1 MGLLLVISL
10 VALVA
15 ALVTRVIATR
25 WKRGRTGAG
34 TRASTTPTFRVVAL
48 GVAGSG
54 KTVFLASMFHRLHVQ
69 SPGGSYYLETAAP
82 QRVALSQVFRQVV
95 DTSQPWPRGT
105 QVGETR
111 EFAFDCVAF
120 HEGAKHKVLSINY
133 LDYAG
138 ELLESEQEAGS
149 HALADLEQHIQEAH
163 ALLGMIDGYRVLQYL
178 RGEPEGDAYVRSA
191 IQPMIGFMA
200 GAVCPIHFV
209 LTKWDLVR
217 DFGEPADA
225 DDDTRLGLVREA
237 LMDAM
242 QIDALAARQGKVRRI
257 VRLIPVSAV
266 GAGFVRVDPQGN
278 IVKRP
283 KAALRPKN
291 LELPLSAVIPD
302 LFRQAESAL
311 EESVRY
317 EITARVRSRM
327 RPTAAES
334 IAAESIAVL
343 VRFLSLPAGVLL
355 RTTLQ
360 IGVGRAYSD
369 EIVDMFVDWM
379 GRPFENRSAAVKQ
392 ARTDAEREAELR
404 RQLRAEVL
412 KEFDTTVLRLEA
424 ELSAARLGGW

>member
-1 MGLLLVISL
+1 MGQLLVISF

-15 ALVTRVIATR
+15 ALVARLVAVR
-25 WKRGRTGAG
+25 WKRGRPRPAAPGGA
-34 TRASTTPTFRVVAL
+34 TPTFRVVAL

-69 SPGGSYYLETAAP
+69 SPGGSYYLETTAP
-82 QRVALSQVFRQVV
+82 QRIALSQVFRQVV

-111 EFAFDCVAF
+111 EFTFDCVAF
-120 HEGAKHKVLSINY
+120 HDGVKHKILSINY

-149 HALADLEQHIQEAH
+149 HALADLEQHIREAH
-163 ALLGMIDGYRVLQYL
+163 ALLGMIDGYRVRQYL
-178 RGEPEGDAYVRSA
+178 RGEPGGDAYIRSA

-225 DDDTRLGLVREA
+225 DDDTRLRLVREA

-242 QIDALAARQGKVRRI
+242 QIDALAARQGTVRRI

-266 GAGFVRVDPQGN
+266 GTGFVQLDPQGTV
-278 IVKRP
+278 VKRP
-283 KAALRPKN
+283 NAAPRPRN

-311 EESVRY
+311 EQSVRD
-317 EITARVRSRM
+317 EITARVRSRL
-327 RPTAAES
+327 RPTPAQ
-334 IAAESIAVL
+334 SIAVL
-343 VRFLSLPAGVLL
+343 VRFLSLPASVLL

-369 EIVDMFVDWM
+369 ELVEMFVDWM
-379 GRPFENRSAAVKQ
+379 GRPFENRSAVVKQ
-392 ARTDAEREAELR
+392 VRTEAEQEAELR

-424 ELSAARLGGW
+424 ELSASRLGGW

>member
-1 MGLLLVISL
+1 MGLLLVISF

-15 ALVTRVIATR
+15 ALVARVVAAR
-25 WKRGRTGAG
+25 WKRGRTGPAARG
-34 TRASTTPTFRVVAL
+34 STTPTFRVVAL

-69 SPGGSYYLETAAP
+69 SPGGSYYLETPAP

-111 EFAFDCVAF
+111 EFTFDCVAF
-120 HEGAKHKVLSINY
+120 DEGVKHKILSINY

-149 HALADLEQHIQEAH
+149 HALADLEQHIREAH

-178 RGEPEGDAYVRSA
+178 RGEPDGDAYIRSA

-225 DDDTRLGLVREA
+225 DDDTRLRLVREA
-237 LMDAM
+237 LTDAM

-266 GAGFVRVDPQGN
+266 GPGFVRLDPQGN
-278 IVKRP
+278 VVKRP
-283 KAALRPKN
+283 NAAPRPRN

-311 EESVRY
+311 EQSVRD
-317 EITARVRSRM
+317 EITARVRSRL
-327 RPTAAES
+327 RPTAAQ
-334 IAAESIAVL
+334 SIAVL

-369 EIVDMFVDWM
+369 EIVEMFVDWM

-392 ARTDAEREAELR
+392 TRTEAEREAELR

-412 KEFDTTVLRLEA
+412 KEFDTAVLRLEA